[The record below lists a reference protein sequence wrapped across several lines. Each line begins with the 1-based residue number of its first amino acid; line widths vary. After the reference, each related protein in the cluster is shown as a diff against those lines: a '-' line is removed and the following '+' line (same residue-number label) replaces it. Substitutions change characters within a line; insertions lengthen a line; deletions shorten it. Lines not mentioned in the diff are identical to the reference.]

1 MVAMRANRGTRA
13 LLARLFRR
21 YNTTL
26 AFVLIGGAV
35 IVVGVFVVRDLR
47 RANQQVQQMYGESV
61 SGLDLIGDV
70 QYQTQEARRSM
81 QYALTTRDS
90 NLQLQY
96 VGDSRAADARVA
108 VMLEKQLALA
118 TSPALSDSSQHF
130 EQDWSD
136 YLRVRNELIGLILE
150 GDLQEAASLDL
161 REGIPRRSSNSTWA
175 MRPAASKRSR
185 TRTIARSGN

>member
-1 MVAMRANRGTRA
+1 MVAMRANGGTRT
-13 LLARLFRR
+13 LFARLFRR

-26 AFVLIGGAV
+26 AFVLIGGVV
-35 IVVGVFVVRDLR
+35 IAVGVLVVRELR

-108 VMLEKQLALA
+108 AMLEKQLALA
-118 TSPALSDSSQHF
+118 TSPALIDSSKHF

-161 REGIPRRSSNSTWA
+161 REGIPHFNHVRNDLQEIKQLY
-175 MRPAASKRSR
+175 M
-185 TRTIARSGN
+185 GD